1 MVKRYL
7 RIASLLPLAT
17 YRYLRREKRVPAFLI
32 IGIPVLLIL
41 MILLPVL
48 RGCGREPEPGPEMAV
63 TVSAPAA
70 TPAPTP
76 AIRQVKL
83 SFAGDCTLGMDEAL
97 GYDGSFN
104 EMYDME
110 GPAFFLENVRDIFQ
124 NDDLTV
130 VNFEGALT
138 EAENAEEKSW
148 TFKGEKEYTQVLTM
162 GGVEAANLANNHSHD
177 FGEIGFSD
185 TAAALDAAGIVH
197 FGYDETAI
205 VDINGVKVGF
215 SGQFTVYEDPQHL
228 EDLKRNIHT
237 LRDQGAELIVACFH
251 WGMENDDTPDPD
263 QIELAHAAIDAGAH
277 LVIGH
282 HPHVL
287 QGVEV
292 YKGRYIV
299 YSLGNFCFGGNY
311 SPPDYDCM
319 IFQQTFSL
327 QGDQVFSDD
336 QIHVI
341 PCSISSVYGYNN
353 FQPVPVEGDE
363 KTRILEKLR
372 DLSAGLG
379 ERNIFD

>member
-7 RIASLLPLAT
+7 RIAALLPLAT
-17 YRYLRREKRVPAFLI
+17 WRYLKKRVPALLLL
-32 IGIPVLLIL
+32 GVPVLLL
-41 MILLPVL
+41 LVILLIAL
-48 RGCGREPEPGPEMAV
+48 RGWGKEPERVPEIAAPSIAPTV
-63 TVSAPAA
+63 TP
-70 TPAPTP
+70 TPAPP
-76 AIRQVKL
+76 VRQVTL

-97 GYDGSFN
+97 GYNGSFN

-110 GPAFFLENVRDIFQ
+110 GPAYFLQNVRDIFLS
-124 NDDLTV
+124 DDLTV

-138 EAENAEEKSW
+138 EAENAEDKSW
-148 TFKGEKEYTQVLTM
+148 TFKGEKEYAGVLTL

-177 FGEIGFSD
+177 FGETGFSD
-185 TAAALDAAGIVH
+185 TAAALDAAGILP

-205 VDINGVKVGF
+205 VEAGGVKVGL
-215 SGQFTVYEDPQHL
+215 SGQFTVYEDPRHL
-228 EDLKRNIHT
+228 EDLENNIRA
-237 LRDQGAELIVACFH
+237 LREQGAELIIACFH
-251 WGMENDDTPDPD
+251 WGLENDDTPDAD

-299 YSLGNFCFGGNY
+299 YSLGNFSFGGNY

-319 IFQQTFSL
+319 IFRQTFSL
-327 QGDQVFSDD
+327 QVDQVLADD
-336 QIHVI
+336 RIQVI
-341 PCSISSVYGYNN
+341 PCSISSAYGFNN
-353 FQPVPVEGDE
+353 FQPEPAEGAE
-363 KTRILEKLR
+363 KTRILGKLR

-379 ERNIFD
+379 ERNIFEE